1 MLVQDTLT
9 GVVHEVPE
17 SQLYEADYAESPE
30 QMAEGQM
37 LYDGLGNPVGFSF
50 LKRAFRAA
58 TRLAPLASLLAGP
71 WSRSPDPGGPTGASR
86 YNTPI
91 RPGGTEAATRAS
103 ARSGAA
109 VCSCGAGISA
119 GGAGC
124 SATGNRRRLLRG
136 GRSGAANTCATDAR
150 AADAGAGLATAAGLD
165 SPSISLPGQEGS
177 SYLFAMRF
185 LAWSKGFGARGCRT
199 GATCAGS
206 RCPDAGARRRG
217 ARSHGTAICSPPP
230 ALVQRPNLRRQV
242 YAQESDK

>member
-9 GVVHEVPE
+9 GAVHEVPE

-30 QMAEGQM
+30 QMAEGQI

-58 TRLAPLASLLAGP
+58 TRLAPLASLLP
-71 WSRSPDPGGPTGASR
+71 VP
-86 YNTPI
+86 
-91 RPGGTEAATRAS
+91 
-103 ARSGAA
+103 
-109 VCSCGAGISA
+109 GAGLLTQVAQRALPGIIRQLA
-119 GGAGC
+119 RRHRGC
-124 SATGNRRRLLRG
+124 NACFRQEWCSSLLLWRRHFSRRCRLQRHREPSEASTGRPFRRRQYLRN
-136 GRSGAANTCATDAR
+136 RCPR
-150 AADAGAGLATAAGLD
+150 RRCRAGLATAAGMD

-230 ALVQRPNLRRQV
+230 ALVRRPQLAETSLCAGV
-242 YAQESDK
+242 